1 MEVNMRVNY
10 PIKTASVEF
19 ENNSVFDMENQTD
32 KFCVSWVSC
41 QVVSYGLQVVCIRSW
56 NSHPIPGKLDV
67 MKSDFLRV
75 YFPVLFLM
83 VLIVL
88 KIDTIFML

>member
-41 QVVSYGLQVVCIRSW
+41 QVVSYGLQVVYIRSW
-56 NSHPIPGKLDV
+56 NSHPIPGKLDD
-67 MKSDFLRV
+67 MKSDFLRA
-75 YFPVLFLM
+75 YFPVSRF
-83 VLIVL
+83 
-88 KIDTIFML
+88 